1 MRCRREDHG
10 LFTERWTRVSHEQFI
25 LCATFPT
32 QPGAE
37 MTATN
42 PTLKQAT
49 EPVRLGAPIVKSSST
64 QTVRTPPPAALG
76 VFRGAL
82 LGLIIW
88 ILLAAGVSLLV

>member
-1 MRCRREDHG
+1 
-10 LFTERWTRVSHEQFI
+10 
-25 LCATFPT
+25 
-32 QPGAE
+32 

-42 PTLKQAT
+42 PTLKQAI
-49 EPVRLGAPIVKSSST
+49 EPVRLGSPIVDPFST
-64 QTVRTPPPAALG
+64 QIVRTPPPAALG